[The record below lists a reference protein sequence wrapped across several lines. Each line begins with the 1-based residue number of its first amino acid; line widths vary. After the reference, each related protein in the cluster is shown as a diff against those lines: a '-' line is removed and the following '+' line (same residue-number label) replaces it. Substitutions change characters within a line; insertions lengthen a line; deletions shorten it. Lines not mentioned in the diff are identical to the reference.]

1 MYGLFRAKSF
11 HRRALS
17 CKKRVQNILQKKVR
31 STASIDQKQNQ
42 SAKILTSAAQMGC
55 NLFFMHTE
63 MVDSPNIIRQQCPSP
78 IIMQTTV
85 HSFTTSI
92 MLLQKGPLVLSKYFN
107 TLPHTHKK
115 SRKLSH
121 ELYSSLQDILSD
133 SLASVILESLLEI
146 YLLC

>member
-1 MYGLFRAKSF
+1 MYDLLRTKSF
-11 HRRALS
+11 GRRTLS
-17 CKKRVQNILQKKVR
+17 CKKCIQNILQKKPDLPLQQIR
-31 STASIDQKQNQ
+31 NKTK
-42 SAKILTSAAQMGC
+42 SAKILTSTAQMGC

-63 MVDSPNIIRQQCPSP
+63 VVDSPNIIRQQCPSP

-92 MLLQKGPLVLSKYFN
+92 TLLQKGPLVLSKYFN

-115 SRKLSH
+115 STELSH
-121 ELYSSLQDILSD
+121 ELYSPLQDILSD
-133 SLASVILESLLEI
+133 VLISVILEFLLEI